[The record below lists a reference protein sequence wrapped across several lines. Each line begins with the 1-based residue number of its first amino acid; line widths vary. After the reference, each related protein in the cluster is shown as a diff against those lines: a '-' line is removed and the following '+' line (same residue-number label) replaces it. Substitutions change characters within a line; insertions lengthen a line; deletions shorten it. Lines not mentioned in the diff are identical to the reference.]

1 MTSNKTERQKPNE
14 HSSETHIK
22 KFWAALSRYRAAQAS
37 IFAVQAN
44 DGSSGEVSDES
55 MGNAIDALHEATCDV
70 LNAPI
75 GAAHQLLP
83 KFELIEE
90 LMMKEVTIG
99 PSSANY
105 PVLAMASLKRDL
117 LGLEGQTLTL

>member
-1 MTSNKTERQKPNE
+1 MENTSTELK
-14 HSSETHIK
+14 SVYDATSETRIK
-22 KFWAALSRYRAAQAS
+22 MFWAALSRYHAAQAS
-37 IFAVQAN
+37 IYAVMA
-44 DGSSGEVSDES
+44 DDES
-55 MGNAIDALHEATCDV
+55 PGKVLDENMGNAIDALSEATCGV

-90 LMMKEVTIG
+90 LMTKEVTMG

-117 LGLEGQTLTL
+117 LGLEGQTLTF

>member
-1 MTSNKTERQKPNE
+1 MENTSTELQ
-14 HSSETHIK
+14 SAYDATSEIRIK
-22 KFWAALSRYRAAQAS
+22 KFWAALSRYHAAQAS
-37 IFAVQAN
+37 IYAVMA
-44 DGSSGEVSDES
+44 DDES
-55 MGNAIDALHEATCDV
+55 PGKVLDENMGNAIGVLSEATCDV

-75 GAAHQLLP
+75 GTAHQLLP

-90 LMMKEVTIG
+90 LMTKEVTMG

-117 LGLEGQTLTL
+117 LGLEGKTLTF

>member
-1 MTSNKTERQKPNE
+1 MTNNITERQKTRVNA
-14 HSSETHIK
+14 SDTRIK
-22 KFWAALSRYRAAQAS
+22 MFWAALSRYHAAQAS
-37 IFAVQAN
+37 IYAVMA
-44 DGSSGEVSDES
+44 DDES
-55 MGNAIDALHEATCDV
+55 PGKVLDENMGKAIDALHEATCDV

-75 GAAHQLLP
+75 GTAHQFLP

-90 LMMKEVTIG
+90 LMTKEVTMG

-117 LGLEGQTLTL
+117 MGLEGQTLTF

>member
-1 MTSNKTERQKPNE
+1 MCDAR
-14 HSSETHIK
+14 IK
-22 KFWAALSRYRAAQAS
+22 QFWAALSRYRAAQAS
-37 IFAVQAN
+37 IFAVQAK
-44 DGSSGEVSDES
+44 DESPGEVLDED

-70 LNAPI
+70 LNAQI
-75 GAAHQLLP
+75 GAAHQLLL

-90 LMMKEVTIG
+90 LMMKETTIG

-117 LGLEGQTLTL
+117 LGLEGQTLTF